1 MQSTG
6 NQEQLWML
14 DTGEQGILQQPLSK
28 FVCILNWGNC
38 VLSLTSVVEV
48 DILKSC
54 SPQSFTSV
62 SSLWLFS
69 KTKTSDLCFCWF
81 NSVLYCI

>member
-28 FVCILNWGNC
+28 FVCLLNWGNC
-38 VLSLTSVVEV
+38 VLSLTSVEEV

-54 SPQSFTSV
+54 NP
-62 SSLWLFS
+62 
-69 KTKTSDLCFCWF
+69 
-81 NSVLYCI
+81 